1 MNKIITEITPL
12 SSKDCFYLID
22 RYKDAFD
29 YPLHRHEEYE
39 LNFIENCD
47 GARRIVGDSMEELGR
62 YDLALIGGG
71 LEHMWE
77 QHKCEGGRIREV
89 TVQFSSDLLGESL
102 LAKNQM
108 KSLELM
114 LERCRS
120 GIAFEVP
127 AIMRIY
133 SRIDEITRIQS
144 GFYRVLKLFEILYE
158 LSIEE
163 SCHTL
168 ASRSF
173 ANVKV
178 SSDSRRVHKVEEYI
192 NNNYS
197 KEIRLQTLS
206 DLVGMTPAAFSRFF
220 KLRTGRTISDYII
233 DMRLGYASRLLADST
248 MSIVEICYEC
258 GFNNVSNF
266 NRIFKRKKGCSPKV
280 FRENYRK
287 NKVIV

>member
-47 GARRIVGDSMEELGR
+47 GARRIVGDNMEELGR

-89 TVQFSSDLLGESL
+89 TIQFSPDLLGESL

-114 LERCRS
+114 FERCRS

-158 LSIEE
+158 LSLEE

-168 ASRSF
+168 ASTSF

>member
-89 TVQFSSDLLGESL
+89 TIQFSSDLLGESL

-158 LSIEE
+158 LSLEE

-168 ASRSF
+168 ASTSF

-192 NNNYS
+192 NSNYS